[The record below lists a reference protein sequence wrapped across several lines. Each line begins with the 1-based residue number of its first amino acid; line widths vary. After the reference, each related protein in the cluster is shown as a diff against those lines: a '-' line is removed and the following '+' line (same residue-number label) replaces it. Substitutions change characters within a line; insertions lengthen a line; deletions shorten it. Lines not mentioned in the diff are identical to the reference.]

1 MSDAKLCSVD
11 DCARAIVAR
20 GMCRKHYLQAHRAR
34 TLDDHPLRDRTRHEC
49 PADHPHTHDTCW
61 LEHNCRCDRCRHDRQ
76 MERQRRRNRL
86 IAYDRADQI
95 RGERVAAGP
104 VRDHLVL
111 LLSHG
116 IGLERIADA
125 AGIPRSVCLDLKFGR
140 RGKRWE
146 GTNRILQSVR
156 REYAD
161 QLLALTVDD
170 IERALIDS
178 VGTSR
183 RLQALVAIGWTE
195 TQLAERMSMGVG
207 NFWRIV
213 CGMRPRVTAATA
225 ARAVEIFAELWDQPQ
240 TGYFADHARRIAER
254 REWRSPLAWDDID
267 TDPAPAVVDE
277 QLQMTKAD
285 VFLEDVEFLLD
296 SGEAPEQVAIIM
308 GRKPDAIAKLA
319 ERHDRLDLARP
330 FWSTKRQVA
339 A

>member
-11 DCARAIVAR
+11 DCDRAIVAR
-20 GMCRKHYLQAHRAR
+20 GMCRKHYLRAHRAR
-34 TLDDHPLRDRTRHEC
+34 TLDDHPLRDRARHEC
-49 PADHPHTHDTCW
+49 PPDHPHTHDTCW
-61 LEHNCRCDRCRHDRQ
+61 LEHNCRCERCRHDRQ

-86 IAYDRADQI
+86 TAYGRTDQI

-104 VRDHLVL
+104 VRDHLVAL
-111 LLSHG
+111 MDHR

-140 RGKRWE
+140 RGKRSETSRTVQW
-146 GTNRILQSVR
+146 VR

-161 QLLALTVDD
+161 QLLALTADD

-195 TQLAERMSMGVG
+195 TQLAERMSMGVA

-213 CGMRPRVTAATA
+213 CGMRHRVTAAMA
-225 ARAVEIFAELWDQPQ
+225 ARAAEIFAELWDQPQ
-240 TGYFADHARRIAER
+240 TGTYADQARRIAER
-254 REWRSPLAWDDID
+254 RDWRSPLAWDDID
-267 TDPAPAVVDE
+267 SDPTPAVVDE
-277 QLQMTKAD
+277 PQRIAKAD

-296 SGEAPEQVAIIM
+296 AGEAPEQVAIIL

-319 ERHDRLDLARP
+319 ERHDRLDLARH
-330 FWSTKRQVA
+330 FWSTKRQA
-339 A
+339 AA